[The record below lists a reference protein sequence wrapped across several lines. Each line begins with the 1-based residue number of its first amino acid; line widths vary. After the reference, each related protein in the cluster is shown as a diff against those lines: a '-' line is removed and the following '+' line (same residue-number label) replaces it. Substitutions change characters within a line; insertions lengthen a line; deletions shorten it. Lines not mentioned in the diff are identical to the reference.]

1 MRSVQRML
9 CVRRG
14 GLGDT
19 LLVLPILRAMRARAP
34 AARLEFAGV
43 TEFGHLFV
51 EFGLCAAAGSSETLA
66 TWSLAA
72 PGDPRGSAA
81 RLAQFDWVVGDD
93 PALAA
98 VRERGVAVDVFD
110 PRLAAAPREPAAAQL
125 LARAGLQGSAEV
137 VLVAERAP
145 PLDSAPI
152 VVHVGSGGLHKC
164 WPEDALRELLASLR
178 ARAPVRVLA
187 GPAEVER
194 GRAWLGAAEPWHVPS
209 TVSELAAQL
218 RIARAFVGHDTGPT
232 HLAAALRVPTVALF
246 VATDPAIWA
255 PVGPHVRVVAD
266 VRVDAVLAALGA
278 SC

>member
-1 MRSVQRML
+1 ML

-19 LLVLPILRAMRARAP
+19 LLMLPILRAMRARAP

-43 TEFGHLFV
+43 AEFARLFV
-51 EFGLCAAAGSSETLA
+51 EFGLCAAAWSNEDLA

-72 PGDPRGSAA
+72 PGDPRASAA
-81 RLAQFDWVVGDD
+81 RLAQFDWIVGDD
-93 PALAA
+93 PALVAA
-98 VRERGVAVDVFD
+98 RELGVAVDVFD
-110 PRLAAAPREPAAAQL
+110 PRLAAAPRQPAAAQL
-125 LARAGLQGSAEV
+125 LERAGLSGSAEV
-137 VLVAERAP
+137 ALVAERVP

-152 VVHVGSGGLHKC
+152 VVHVGSGGRHKC
-164 WPEDALRELLASLR
+164 WPADALLALLASLR
-178 ARAPVRVLA
+178 ARGPVRVLA

-194 GRAWLGAAEPWHVPS
+194 GLAWLGGDAACHAPA
-209 TVSELAAQL
+209 TVSELAAEL
-218 RIARAFVGHDTGPT
+218 RGARAFVGHDSGPT

-266 VRVDAVLAALGA
+266 GCIDSALAALRALGVA
-278 SC
+278 A